1 MGKGGEYE
9 VNPEKITFE
18 PEFLN
23 GKIKKNPKNSLGLNG
38 KLVFAIS
45 AASLGSAFQHGYS
58 TGVMNN
64 PQMVLQKWMKEVLS
78 QRNGEE
84 PDSTT
89 ITLLWSVIISIYCV
103 GGMIGGLITGL
114 IAEKLGRKIGL
125 LFSNIFI
132 ILAAICT
139 ATAKPT
145 SSIELIIISRFLT
158 GLNAGLNAGIT
169 PMYLA
174 EISPTN
180 LRGAVGSVYQLVITI
195 SILVSQILGIRSVF
209 GNEDSWP
216 ILLTL
221 ILIPCIFQL
230 ATFPFCP
237 ESPKHLL
244 ISKGQEVEAQRALIW
259 LRCTHEVHEEM
270 EQMKS
275 EAEAMKLVPKV
286 TVIDLIV
293 NGALRQPLIISL
305 MVMLA
310 QQLSGINAVINF
322 STDIFTT
329 AGLSETNSTGA
340 TMGIGLVNVLMTL
353 VSVVLIERAGRKTL
367 LTAGF
372 IGMIFSTI
380 LLTVALTFSKES
392 AVASIFCI
400 VFVVLY
406 IITFATGPGSIP
418 WFLVSELFSQ
428 SARPTAASLAVFTN
442 WFANFLVGLT
452 FLPIKEAIDSNVFII
467 FIVLQILFLIFI
479 WKKVPE
485 TKNKS
490 IEEISA
496 LFRQKSY
503 E

>member
-1 MGKGGEYE
+1 MSKS
-9 VNPEKITFE
+9 VQ
-18 PEFLN
+18 
-23 GKIKKNPKNSLGLNG
+23 GLNG

-64 PQMVLQKWMKEVLS
+64 PQTVLEDWMRHVLKE
-78 QRNGEE
+78 RNGET
-84 PDSTT
+84 PDKAT
-89 ITLLWSVIISIYCV
+89 ITLLWSVIISIYCI
-103 GGMIGGLITGL
+103 GGMVGGLITGL
-114 IAEKLGRKIGL
+114 VAEKLGRKIGL

-132 ILAAICT
+132 VLAAICT
-139 ATAKPT
+139 ATAKPS
-145 SSIELIIISRFLT
+145 SSIELIIVSRFLT
-158 GLNAGLNAGIT
+158 GINAGLNAGVT

-195 SILVSQILGIRSVF
+195 SILISQILGIRGVF

-221 ILIPCIFQL
+221 ILIPCAFQL
-230 ATFPFCP
+230 STFPFCP

-244 ISKGQEVEAQRALIW
+244 ISKGQEIEAQRALVW
-259 LRCTHEVHEEM
+259 LRCSHDVQDEM
-270 EQMKS
+270 EQMKN

-286 TVIDLIV
+286 TVTDLIV

-322 STDIFTT
+322 STDIFKT
-329 AGLSETNSTGA
+329 AGLSENASTGA
-340 TMGIGLVNVLMTL
+340 TMIIGLVNVIMTL
-353 VSVVLIERAGRKTL
+353 ISMILIERAGRKTL
-367 LTAGF
+367 LMAGF
-372 IGMIFSTI
+372 SGMIVATVFLTI
-380 LLTVALTFSKES
+380 SISFAKDSS
-392 AVASIFCI
+392 VASVFCI
-400 VFVVLY
+400 IFVVLY

-442 WFANFLVGLT
+442 WFANFLVGIS
-452 FLPIKEAIDSNVFII
+452 FLPIKEAAGSNVFIL
-467 FIVLQILFLIFI
+467 FIILQILFLFFI
-479 WKKVPE
+479 YKKVPE